1 MGKAKINSTKV
12 DELGKVIKAHLPTWK
27 LENPGKLVFDSRFEW
42 GCWMRLKES
51 KIPFTLKPEA
61 LILIPKQKQR
71 ILCLAENAE
80 KELKANIRDAVCKAD
95 KTMYKRL
102 ANKRNVKVLKE
113 KNVFPTTWS
122 PDFLVPMKGR
132 HKAIYIESKGFANE
146 AFPIKLKL
154 AQYLFNPNAEFFVV
168 HTLKEMDDLLINI
181 KKELLK

>member
-1 MGKAKINSTKV
+1 MGKKKINSTKV
-12 DELGKVIKAHLPTWK
+12 DEWGKVIKEHLPTWRK
-27 LENPGKLVFDSRFEW
+27 ANPDALVFDSRFEW

-71 ILCLAENAE
+71 ILCHAEMAE

-102 ANKRNVKVLKE
+102 ANKNNVKVLRE
-113 KNVFPTTWS
+113 KKVAKTTWS
-122 PDFLVPMKGR
+122 PDFLIPR
-132 HKAIYIESKGFANE
+132 HYKSIYIESKGFANE

-154 AQYLFNPNAEFFVV
+154 AQSQFSYCCEFFVV

-181 KKELLK
+181 KKDILK